1 MMLLTSIIVMLAGYA
16 LGVCWRAVGLRP
28 PRAAEPPVQPPARP
42 SSDSPQGDSPDRK
55 RRQDGPRKI
64 RVFRGFPAVEL
75 ATALLFLWTYVRFGL
90 TGEALIGAALV
101 SLSVIVTVSD
111 LRFRRI
117 PNKVLL
123 AFLPVLVVLR
133 LMFPLGPIWNHLLG
147 ACFGL
152 GALMMIAWLTRGIG
166 MGDVKLFAL
175 LGWTV
180 GLPYVIAAFVLAF
193 VMGSLAGGILWATGR
208 LSAQPSIP
216 FAPYLAA
223 GTLAAFGYGAPIIQ
237 GALTLFH

>member
-16 LGVCWRAVGLRP
+16 LGACWKAVGLRP
-28 PRAAEPPVQPPARP
+28 PRAAKPSVQPPARP
-42 SSDSPQGDSPDRK
+42 SSDSPPGDSPVRK
-55 RRQDGPRKI
+55 RRQEGAII
-64 RVFRGFPAVEL
+64 RVFRRFPAVEL
-75 ATALLFLWTYVRFGL
+75 ATALLFLWTYARFGL

-101 SLSVIVTVSD
+101 SLSAIVTVSD

-180 GLPYVIAAFVLAF
+180 GLPYVIAAFVMAF

-216 FAPYLAA
+216 FAPCLAA